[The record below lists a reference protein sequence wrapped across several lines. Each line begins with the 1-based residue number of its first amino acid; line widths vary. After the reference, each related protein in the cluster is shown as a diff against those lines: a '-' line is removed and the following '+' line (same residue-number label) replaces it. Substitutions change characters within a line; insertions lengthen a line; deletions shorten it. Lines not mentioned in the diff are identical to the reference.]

1 MEWGQW
7 FKIIALSG
15 LYLRRITSRKQV
27 GTQDWK
33 RPNRDIKSSNSQN
46 NWLRLKYVQSNW
58 SSKKNKRN
66 KSTYQYG
73 NLSSC
78 RTSDYYFSLSLQ
90 WFSWDLLGTKNVSSM
105 HVQIF
110 LESNKLWQQKSH
122 RLCPR
127 EIINW
132 LTVYTAEN
140 IIETQWL
147 HVYTIHTT
155 IESQETSTRQ
165 YP

>member
-1 MEWGQW
+1 MEWGQR

-15 LYLRRITSRKQV
+15 LYLRKITSRKQV
-27 GTQDWK
+27 GTEDWK

-73 NLSSC
+73 NLSLC
-78 RTSDYYFSLSLQ
+78 KTSDHYFSQFSQ

-110 LESNKLWQQKSH
+110 LESNKSWQQKSH
-122 RLCPR
+122 RVCPL
-127 EIINW
+127 EIIQTSSMCT
-132 LTVYTAEN
+132 LQKKSLK
-140 IIETQWL
+140 QWL
-147 HVYTIHTT
+147 HVYSIHIT